1 MKKLNLKSKKAKII
15 TVSVVIILI
24 TCVCAGLNF
33 AGNSNSKESKTIST
47 TKSNIT
53 TTVHT
58 TNETTTKPA
67 ETTTKKATTIKSTT
81 QKSSSSQKQSNSSG
95 SSKSNGNSRKKTTK
109 KNTTTTKKQTTTK
122 AKSYAMTKTE
132 IRNYALDQIAK
143 IDGTIYTPEFTK
155 NNSGWYTP
163 LIIEPGDS
171 EEEIKEGIRDSV
183 NFVYDK
189 YANGYN
195 VYVENSTYWYATE
208 SYDGECKE
216 YNIPCIKVYF
226 LYGQRY
232 TGPPIIEAE

>member
-1 MKKLNLKSKKAKII
+1 MKRFHLKSKKAKII

-122 AKSYAMTKTE
+122 AKSYSMTNSE
-132 IRNYALDQIAK
+132 IRNYALNEIKK
-143 IDGTIYTPEFTK
+143 IDGTMYVPEFTK
-155 NNSGWYTP
+155 ENAGWNTP

-171 EEEIKEGIRDSV
+171 IEEIKEGIRGQIWWY
-183 NFVYDK
+183 NGTTK
-189 YANGYN
+189 NGYN
-195 VYVENSTYWYATE
+195 VYVENTTYWHATI
-208 SYDGECKE
+208 SSSGEMKE
-216 YNIPCIKVYF
+216 YNTPCIKVYF
-226 LYGQRY
+226 LYGQAWDPD
-232 TGPPIIEAE
+232 TEL